1 MIKKETN
8 ERTAGSDVK
17 TAAPDAA
24 EAPASPKT
32 GHRKRWIFIGV
43 GVLVLGGV
51 IWQLAGHPGFRSKPP
66 PVDVRPVPVAA
77 AAVLQKDVPIYLEG
91 LGTVTALYTVTVK
104 TQVDGRLDKMFFVE
118 GQRVKKGEL
127 IALVDPRPFEAALHQ
142 AEATVARDQANLVNA
157 KLNLKRYE
165 ELSKQ
170 NLIAVQQATDQQA
183 MVDQLAATVMID
195 RAQVETA
202 RLNLEYAHIISPV
215 DGVTGIRLVDP
226 GNIIHAADTTGIV
239 VITQLDPIAVIF
251 TLPQDNLPD
260 VSEAMRKGELTVDA
274 FDRSGGAKLGTGK
287 VLLIDNQIN
296 QTTATIRLK
305 ALFPNPEAVL
315 WPNQFVK
322 ARLLLNI
329 QKDAI
334 VIPTPAVQ
342 RGPKGTFVYVIGGDS
357 TVSVRPV
364 VIETTQGDQTLLASG
379 AKPGEQ
385 VVIDGQ
391 NQIRPGSKVAVRAPE
406 GSGTPAASKADA
418 GP

>member
-1 MIKKETN
+1 MMETEAR
-8 ERTAGSDVK
+8 ERN
-17 TAAPDAA
+17 AAPDAKDV
-24 EAPASPKT
+24 PAST
-32 GHRKRWIFIGV
+32 QHGHRKRWVFIAV
-43 GVLVLGGV
+43 GVLVLGGIV
-51 IWQLAGHPGFRSKPP
+51 WQLAGHPGFHTKAP

-77 AAVLQKDVPIYLEG
+77 TAAVQKDVPIYLEG

-104 TQVDGRLDKMFFVE
+104 TQVDGRLDKMLFVE

-142 AEATVARDQANLVNA
+142 AQGSVARDQATLVNA
-157 KLNLKRYE
+157 KLNLTRYD
-165 ELSKQ
+165 ELSKE
-170 NLIAVQQATDQQA
+170 NLIAMQQATDQKS

-195 RAQVETA
+195 ESQVETA
-202 RLNLEYAHIISPV
+202 KLNLAYAHIISPV

-251 TLPQDNLPD
+251 TLPQDDLPA
-260 VSEAMRKGELTVDA
+260 VSEAMGKGELGVDA
-274 FDRSGGAKLGTGK
+274 FDRAGGAKLGTGK

-305 ALFPNPEAVL
+305 AVFPNPTAAL

-322 ARLLLNI
+322 ARLLLNTR
-329 QKDAI
+329 KDAI
-334 VIPTPAVQ
+334 VIPTPAIQ
-342 RGPKGTFVYVIGGDS
+342 RGPKGIFVYVIGADS

-364 VIETTQGDQTLLASG
+364 VIETTQGDQTLLTSG
-379 AKPGEQ
+379 VKPGEQ
-385 VVIDGQ
+385 VVVDGQ
-391 NQIRPGSKVAVRAPE
+391 NQLRPGSKVSVRPMEQSGAPPASP
-406 GSGTPAASKADA
+406 SGL

>member
-1 MIKKETN
+1 MINTETTQ
-8 ERTAGSDVK
+8 RTAVPEVKDV
-17 TAAPDAA
+17 PDSK
-24 EAPASPKT
+24 PQ
-32 GHRKRWIFIGV
+32 GHRTRWILIGV
-43 GVLVLGGV
+43 GIIVLAGI
-51 IWQLAGHPGFRSKPP
+51 IWQLAGHPGFRSKVP
-66 PVDVRPVPVAA
+66 PVVVRPVPVAV
-77 AAVLQKDVPIYLEG
+77 AAVVRKDVAIYLEG
-91 LGTVTALYTVTVK
+91 LGTVTALYNVTVK

-157 KLNLKRYE
+157 QLNLKRYD

-170 NLIAVQQATDQQA
+170 NLIAVQQATDQKA
-183 MVDQLAATVMID
+183 MVDGLAATVLID
-195 RAQVETA
+195 KAQVETA

-251 TLPQDNLPD
+251 TLPQDDLPE
-260 VSEAMRKGELTVDA
+260 VSEAMGNGELTVEA
-274 FDRSGGAKLGTGK
+274 FDRAAGAKLGTGK

-296 QTTATIRLK
+296 QTTATMRIK
-305 ALFPNPEAVL
+305 AVFPNPKAAL

-322 ARLLLNI
+322 ARLLLTTRNNVI
-329 QKDAI
+329 VVPAPAI
-334 VIPTPAVQ
+334 Q
-342 RGPKGTFVYVIGGDS
+342 RGPKGTFVYVVGADS
-357 TVSVRPV
+357 TVSVRNV
-364 VIETTQGDQTLLASG
+364 VIDSAQGDQTILTSG
-379 AKPGEQ
+379 LNPGES

-391 NQIRPGSKVAVRAPE
+391 NQIKPGSKVSVHPAD
-406 GSGTPAASKADA
+406 GSGAPAASQSGL

>member
-1 MIKKETN
+1 MIKKETS
-8 ERTAGSDVK
+8 ERTAVPDAKTATPDVK
-17 TAAPDAA
+17 DVQAP
-24 EAPASPKT
+24 PPR
-32 GHRKRWIFIGV
+32 GHRKRWILIGL
-43 GVLVLGGV
+43 GVVVLGAI

-77 AAVLQKDVPIYLEG
+77 AAVVQKDVPIYLEG

-142 AEATVARDQANLVNA
+142 AEATVARDVANLVNA
-157 KLNLKRYE
+157 KLNLKRYD
-165 ELSKQ
+165 ELSKEK
-170 NLIAVQQATDQQA
+170 LIALQQATDQQA
-183 MVDQLAATVMID
+183 MVDGLAATVMID
-195 RAQVETA
+195 KAQVETA

-226 GNIIHAADTTGIV
+226 GNIIHAADATGIV

-260 VSEAMRKGELTVDA
+260 VSEAMGKGELTVDA
-274 FDRSGGAKLGTGK
+274 FDRSGGSKLGTGK

-305 ALFPNPEAVL
+305 AVFPNPNAVL

-322 ARLLLNI
+322 ARLLLNTR
-329 QKDAI
+329 QGAI

-364 VIETTQGDQTLLASG
+364 VIETTQGDQTLLSSG
-379 AKPGEQ
+379 VKPGEQ
-385 VVIDGQ
+385 VVVDGQ
-391 NQIRPGSKVAVRAPE
+391 NQIRPGSKVSVRAPE
-406 GSGTPAASKADA
+406 GSGTPPASSSDA